1 VTNNCRR
8 SGRPVRSATA
18 ALVAAWVLLVLVAG
32 MSAGPGFAAPGFAA
46 PVFAAAQPA
55 PGAAPAAEHAASG
68 EPGASHETAH
78 EGSSLGTIAA
88 RLFNFAVLAGTL
100 IYFLRSPLMAF
111 LAARRT
117 EIRAALVKAAELG
130 ATSAKQVADIEARMA
145 ALPAEIE
152 ALRARGTAD
161 VAAEEARIAAAA
173 EADRVRLAEQARRQ
187 IDLQLRV
194 AKRELVA
201 HAADLAIAL
210 ATERVRRTIRDDDQ
224 RRLVD
229 AYLSRV
235 GAAPAS
241 GVTPG
246 AAPGEGGPR

>member
-1 VTNNCRR
+1 MTNNRR
-8 SGRPVRSATA
+8 PSGLPVRSAAA
-18 ALVAAWVLLVLVAG
+18 ALVAAWVLLVLAAG
-32 MSAGPGFAAPGFAA
+32 APAGPGLAA
-46 PVFAAAQPA
+46 PVLAAAQPSPA
-55 PGAAPAAEHAASG
+55 AAPAAEHAASG
-68 EPGASHETAH
+68 EPGASDETAH

-201 HAADLAIAL
+201 HTADLAITL

-229 AYLSRV
+229 AYLSHV
-235 GAAPAS
+235 GTAPAS